1 MWLTRFAIKNPTIVT
16 LFFLGV
22 TVFGLI
28 AYLMMGQ
35 NVNPNIQFPDV
46 SIEADYPGASPDE
59 MERLVVK
66 PLEDQ
71 LQNIAHVQHVD
82 TTIEDGIAF
91 MDVTFNLGTDVNFA
105 ANDVQQAVDAARIYL
120 PSDLDPPYVSKN
132 DTSGNPVVIEAVTA
146 PSMNAIELSNLVN
159 TEIIPDLRNVT
170 GVGGA
175 SAGGLYDRQITI
187 EPDLAKLNGVSGT
200 LMDVSNSVGVG
211 NVSLPG
217 GRMDQPFQEAN
228 VGVRADIRSADQI
241 AALPLSI
248 PNFSNGFLSAGQLK
262 VGDVSQVVDGFA
274 DQRLISSVNGTPG
287 IVLQVVRDANS
298 DTKNTTAAVRK
309 EFKTLSQQYP
319 QLHFKE
325 LEADA
330 DFMHDAINGVLQN
343 LFEGIALTAIVLLLF
358 LHILR
363 SAAVVMIAIP
373 TSILA
378 TFFVMWTM
386 GMTIDLLSLMGLS
399 LTVGILVDDSI
410 VVLENIT
417 RHRLMGKGPEEAAID
432 GRTEI
437 GNAAIAITLVD
448 VVVFAPI
455 AFMSGIVGEFL
466 REFAL
471 VIVVATLFSL
481 LVSFTLTPLLA
492 AHWALLKRPRPIRST
507 ATSAWARFI
516 NAFGN
521 RFEGIRKSY
530 HDVALPW
537 ALKRPWLV
545 IIGCVVLVFA
555 SFVPIA
561 AQIVP
566 FEFQPTT
573 DWGFAIVT
581 LTYPPGTPIGVTS
594 AGLNRLEDA
603 VLKMDGVDSVNGT
616 AGHKAGTRGGNV
628 AEMFVTLNQKKR
640 HNEDQV
646 IAAVAKLGA
655 LVPGGVIQ
663 AEHGQN
669 GGEAPIQY
677 TLTGANSDT
686 VEAAAN
692 KLKNYIASLPNATNV
707 QTTTQIAGPRLE
719 IDIDRG
725 RAALLGVSPQDA
737 ATTARAAIGGII
749 ATKVRMPE
757 GLVNAIVQLPPQT
770 RNDENQL
777 KSVVVRAG
785 SGMLVPLSSVASFN
799 WMQEPVE
806 LTREDRQRIVTVSA
820 DTKNG
825 APISVVQSK
834 VDAVLK
840 QPNFLP
846 EGVQQKTAEGSDSQ
860 LLTESVQKIGI
871 ALLTSFV
878 LIYMLLV
885 VLYRSYL
892 SPFIIMFTVPLA
904 FIGISFLLTF
914 INLMHNILPNV
925 RYFQGQTLNIFSML
939 GIVMLTGLVAKNG
952 ILLVDYANTLR
963 KRGYSIA
970 EAMRESAAIRFRPII
985 MTTASM
991 IFGMLPLALGIT
1003 EGAEFR
1009 KSIGT
1014 VIIGGL
1020 LSSLLL
1026 TLFLIPVIYN
1036 GLVGWMDRF
1045 HERRQNRLL
1054 ALAEAEGDEEEEEA
1068 RSAVPDRVGAA
1079 SK

>member
-22 TVFGLI
+22 TVFGLVG
-28 AYLMMGQ
+28 YRMMGQ
-35 NVNPNIQFPDV
+35 NVNPNVQFPDV

-66 PLEDQ
+66 PIEDQ
-71 LQNIAHVQHVD
+71 LQNVNHVQHVN

-91 MDVTFNLGTDVNFA
+91 MDVSLNLGTDVNFA

-120 PSDLDPPYVSKN
+120 PSDMDPPFVSKN
-132 DTSGNPVVIEAVTA
+132 DTSGDPIVIEAVSA
-146 PSMNAIELSNLVN
+146 PSLTPIDLSNLVN
-159 TEIIPDLRNVT
+159 NELIPDLRNVP

-187 EPDLAKLNGVSGT
+187 EPDVAQLNGVGGT
-200 LMDVSNSVGVG
+200 LLDVSNSIGVG

-217 GRMDQPFQEAN
+217 GRLDQPFQETT

-241 AALPLSI
+241 AALPLTLPGQ
-248 PNFSNGFLSAGQLK
+248 PNGQIK
-262 VGDVSQVVDGFA
+262 VGDVAKVVDGFA
-274 DQRLISSVNGTPG
+274 DQRLISSLNGGPG
-287 IVLQVVRDANS
+287 IILQVVRDANS
-298 DTKNTTAAVRK
+298 DTKNTTTATRA
-309 EFKTLSQQYP
+309 EFKTLAEKYP

-325 LEADA
+325 LQADA
-330 DFMHDAINGVLQN
+330 DFMHDSINGVLQN
-343 LFEGIALTAIVLLLF
+343 LFEGILLTAIVLLLF

-378 TFFVMWTM
+378 TFFVMWVM

-492 AHWALLKRPRPIRST
+492 AHWALLKRPRPLRSAT
-507 ATSAWARFI
+507 ASGWARFI
-516 NAFGN
+516 NGFGN
-521 RFEGIRKSY
+521 WFEGVRKSY
-530 HDVALPW
+530 HDGALPW
-537 ALKRPWLV
+537 AMKRPWLV
-545 IIGCVVLVFA
+545 IVGCFTLVFL
-555 SFVPIA
+555 SFVPII

-573 DWGFAIVT
+573 DWGFAIVD
-581 LTYPPGTPIGVTS
+581 LTYPPGTPIGVTES
-594 AGLNRLEDA
+594 GLLRLEDA
-603 VLKMDGVDSVNGT
+603 VLKMDGVESVNGT
-616 AGHKAGTRGGNV
+616 AGHKSGTRGGQV
-628 AEMFVTLNQKKR
+628 AEMFVTLDQKKR

-646 IAAVAKLGA
+646 IAAVTKLGY
-655 LVPGGVIQ
+655 LVPGGRIE
-663 AEHGQN
+663 ASHGQN
-669 GGEAPIQY
+669 GGQAPIQY
-677 TLTGANSDT
+677 TLTGASSEA
-686 VEAAAN
+686 VEAGAN
-692 KLKNYIASLPNATNV
+692 KLKNFIATIPDSNNV

-719 IDIDRG
+719 IDINSE
-725 RAALLGVSPQDA
+725 RAALLGVSPEDA
-737 ATTARAAIGGII
+737 ATAARAAIGGVI

-757 GLVNAIVQLPPQT
+757 GLVNAIVQLPPET
-770 RNDENQL
+770 RNDESQL
-777 KSVVVRAG
+777 RAVTVRATN
-785 SGMLVPLSSVASFN
+785 GMLIPLSSVANFK
-799 WMQEPVE
+799 WMQEPTE
-806 LTREDRQRIVTVSA
+806 LTREDRQRIVTVST

-825 APISVVQSK
+825 APISK
-834 VDAVLK
+834 VKNKIDAALK

-846 EGVQQKTAEGSDSQ
+846 AGVSLKEAEGSDSQ
-860 LLTESVQKIGI
+860 LLTESMQKIGI

-885 VLYRSYL
+885 ILYRSYL
-892 SPFIIMFTVPLA
+892 APLIIMFTVPLA
-904 FIGISFLLTF
+904 FIGISFLLTGV
-914 INLMHNILPNV
+914 NLLHGVFPNV

-963 KRGYSIA
+963 KRGFSIA
-970 EAMRESAAIRFRPII
+970 EAMRESASVRFRPIV

-1026 TLFLIPVIYN
+1026 TLFLIPVIYQ
-1036 GLVGWMDRF
+1036 GLVGWMERF
-1045 HERRQNRLL
+1045 HERRQKRMLE
-1054 ALAEAEGDEEEEEA
+1054 LAEEDEEEEEE
-1068 RSAVPDRVGAA
+1068 VGPLPERVTAHL
-1079 SK
+1079 

>member
-16 LFFLGV
+16 LFFLAV
-22 TVFGLI
+22 TVFGFIGYVL
-28 AYLMMGQ
+28 MGQ
-35 NVNPNIQFPDV
+35 NVNPNVQFPDV

-71 LQNIAHVQHVD
+71 LQNVAHVQHVN

-91 MDVTFNLGTDVNFA
+91 MDVSFNLGTDVNFA
-105 ANDVQQAVDAARIYL
+105 ANDVQQAVDAARIYM
-120 PSDLDPPYVSKN
+120 PTDLDPPYVSKN
-132 DTSGNPVVIEAVTA
+132 DTSGQPVVIEAVTA
-146 PSMNAIELSNLVN
+146 PSLTPIALSNIVN
-159 TEIIPDLRNVT
+159 NQIIPDLRNVH

-187 EPDLAKLNGVSGT
+187 EPDLAKLNGVGGT
-200 LMDVSNSVGVG
+200 LLDVNSSVGAG

-217 GRMDQPFQEAN
+217 GRMDQPFQETT
-228 VGVRADIRSADQI
+228 VGVRADIQSADQI
-241 AALPLSI
+241 AALPLAI
-248 PNFSNGFLSAGQLK
+248 PSFTNGSGNGQIK
-262 VGDVSQVVDGFA
+262 VGDVSTVIDSFA
-274 DQRLISSVNGTPG
+274 DQRLVSSVNGTPG

-298 DTKNTTAAVRK
+298 DTKNTTAAVRA
-309 EFKTLSQQYP
+309 EFKQLITQYP

-330 DFMHDAINGVLQN
+330 DFMHDSINGVLQN
-343 LFEGIALTAIVLLLF
+343 LFEGILLTAIVLLLF

-378 TFFVMWTM
+378 TFFVMWM
-386 GMTIDLLSLMGLS
+386 LGLTIDLLSLMGLS

-492 AHWALLKRPRPIRST
+492 AHWALLKRPRPLRSST
-507 ATSAWARFI
+507 ASGWNAFINGFSAW
-516 NAFGN
+516 
-521 RFEGIRKSY
+521 FERVRKSY

-537 ALKRPWLV
+537 AVRHPLFV
-545 IIGCVVLVFA
+545 IIGCFSLVIL

-561 AQIVP
+561 MQIVP

-573 DWGFAIVT
+573 DWGFAIVN
-581 LTYPPGTPIGVTS
+581 LTYPPGTPIAVTE
-594 AGLNRLEDA
+594 GGINRLEDA
-603 VLKMDGVDSVNGT
+603 ILKMDGVAGVNGT

-628 AEMFVTLNQKKR
+628 GEMFVTLDQKKR

-646 IAAVAKLGA
+646 IAAVTKLGA
-655 LVPGGVIQ
+655 LVPGARIE

-669 GGEAPIQY
+669 GGQASIQY
-677 TLTGANSDT
+677 TLTGASSDA
-686 VEAAAN
+686 VEAGAN
-692 KLKNYIASLPNATNV
+692 KLKNYIASLPDAINV
-707 QTTTQIAGPRLE
+707 QTTTEVAGPRLE
-719 IDIDRG
+719 IDVDRQ
-725 RAALLGVSPQDA
+725 RAALLGVSPQDTA
-737 ATTARAAIGGII
+737 ITARAAIGGVI

-770 RNDENQL
+770 RNDESQL
-777 KSVVVRAG
+777 QSVTVRAG
-785 SGMLVPLSSVASFN
+785 NGMLVPLSSVASFN
-799 WMQEPVE
+799 WMQEPTE

-825 APISVVQSK
+825 APISKVQTK
-834 VDAVLK
+834 VDAALA

-846 EGVQQKTAEGSDSQ
+846 DGVTQKKAEGSDSQ
-860 LLTESVQKIGI
+860 LLAESLQKIGI

-885 VLYRSYL
+885 ILYRSYL
-892 SPFIIMFTVPLA
+892 APLIIMFTVPLA
-904 FIGISFLLTF
+904 FIGISFLLTG
-914 INLMHNILPNV
+914 INLLHDIFPNV

-963 KRGYSIA
+963 KRGFSIT
-970 EAMRESAAIRFRPII
+970 EAMRESAAIRFRPIV

-991 IFGMLPLALGIT
+991 VFGMLPLALGIT

-1036 GLVGWMDRF
+1036 GLVGWMERF
-1045 HERRQNRLL
+1045 HERRQKRLVE
-1054 ALAEAEGDEEEEEA
+1054 LAEDEEEEEEVE
-1068 RSAVPDRVGAA
+1068 RVPLPERVTAHL
-1079 SK
+1079 

>member
-16 LFFLGV
+16 LFFLAV
-22 TVFGLI
+22 TVFGFIGYVL
-28 AYLMMGQ
+28 MGQ
-35 NVNPNIQFPDV
+35 NVNPNVQFPDV

-71 LQNIAHVQHVD
+71 LQNVAHVQHVN

-91 MDVTFNLGTDVNFA
+91 MDVSFNLGTDVNFA
-105 ANDVQQAVDAARIYL
+105 ANDVQQAVDAARIYM
-120 PSDLDPPYVSKN
+120 PTDLDPPYVSKN
-132 DTSGNPVVIEAVTA
+132 DTSGEPVVIEAVTA
-146 PSMNAIELSNLVN
+146 PSLSPITLSNIVN
-159 TEIIPDLRNVT
+159 NQIIPDLRDVH

-187 EPDLAKLNGVSGT
+187 EPDLAKLNGVGGT
-200 LMDVSNSVGVG
+200 LLDVNSSVGAG

-217 GRMDQPFQEAN
+217 GRMDQPFQETT
-228 VGVRADIRSADQI
+228 VGVRADIQSADQI
-241 AALPLSI
+241 AALPLAI
-248 PNFSNGFLSAGQLK
+248 TNFTNGSGNGQIK
-262 VGDVSQVVDGFA
+262 VGDVSTVIDGFA
-274 DQRLISSVNGTPG
+274 DQRLVSSVNGTPG

-298 DTKNTTAAVRK
+298 DTKNTTSAVRA
-309 EFKTLSQQYP
+309 EFKQLITQYP

-330 DFMHDAINGVLQN
+330 DFMHDSINGVLQN
-343 LFEGIALTAIVLLLF
+343 LFEGILLTAIVLLLF

-378 TFFVMWTM
+378 TFFVMWM
-386 GMTIDLLSLMGLS
+386 LGLTIDLLSLMGLS

-492 AHWALLKRPRPIRST
+492 AHWALLKRPRPLRSST
-507 ATSAWARFI
+507 AGW
-516 NAFGN
+516 NAFVNGFGAW
-521 RFEGIRKSY
+521 FERVRKTY

-537 ALKRPWLV
+537 AVRHPLFV
-545 IIGCVVLVFA
+545 IIGCFSLVIL

-561 AQIVP
+561 MQIVP

-573 DWGFAIVT
+573 DWGFAIVNI
-581 LTYPPGTPIGVTS
+581 TYPPGTPIAVTE
-594 AGLNRLEDA
+594 GGIKRLEGA
-603 VLKMDGVDSVNGT
+603 ILKMDGVAGVNGT

-628 AEMFVTLNQKKR
+628 GEMFVTLDQKKR

-646 IAAVAKLGA
+646 IAAVTKLGA
-655 LVPGGVIQ
+655 LVPGARIE

-669 GGEAPIQY
+669 GGQASIQY
-677 TLTGANSDT
+677 TLTGASSDA
-686 VEAAAN
+686 VEAGAN
-692 KLKNYIASLPNATNV
+692 KLKNYIASLPDAINV
-707 QTTTQIAGPRLE
+707 QTTTEVAGPRLE
-719 IDIDRG
+719 IDVERQ

-737 ATTARAAIGGII
+737 AVTARAAIGGVI

-770 RNDENQL
+770 RNDESQL
-777 KSVVVRAG
+777 QSVTVRAG
-785 SGMLVPLSSVASFN
+785 NGMLVPLSSVASFN
-799 WMQEPVE
+799 WMQEPTE

-820 DTKNG
+820 DTRNG
-825 APISVVQSK
+825 APISKVQTK
-834 VDAVLK
+834 VDAVLA

-846 EGVQQKTAEGSDSQ
+846 DGVTQKKAEGSDSQ
-860 LLTESVQKIGI
+860 LLAESLQKIGI

-885 VLYRSYL
+885 ILYRSYL
-892 SPFIIMFTVPLA
+892 APLIIMFTVPLA
-904 FIGISFLLTF
+904 FIGISFLLTG
-914 INLMHNILPNV
+914 INLLHDVFPNV

-963 KRGYSIA
+963 KRGFSIT
-970 EAMRESAAIRFRPII
+970 EAMRESAAIRFRPIV

-991 IFGMLPLALGIT
+991 VFGMLPLALGIT

-1036 GLVGWMDRF
+1036 GLVGWMERF
-1045 HERRQNRLL
+1045 HERRQKRLVE
-1054 ALAEAEGDEEEEEA
+1054 LAEDEEEEEEA
-1068 RSAVPDRVGAA
+1068 EPGPLPERVTAHL
-1079 SK
+1079 

>member
-22 TVFGLI
+22 TIFGLVG
-28 AYLMMGQ
+28 YRMMGQ
-35 NVNPNIQFPDV
+35 NVNPNVQFPDI

-66 PLEDQ
+66 PIEDQ
-71 LQNIAHVQHVD
+71 LQNVNHVQHVS

-91 MDVTFNLGTDVNFA
+91 MDVTLNLGTDVNFA

-120 PSDLDPPYVSKN
+120 PSDLDPPFVSKN
-132 DTSGNPVVIEAVTA
+132 DTSGDPIVIEAVSA
-146 PSMNAIELSNLVN
+146 PSLTPIELSNIVN
-159 TEIIPDLRNVT
+159 NELIPDLRNVP

-187 EPDLAKLNGVSGT
+187 EPDVAQLNGVGGT
-200 LMDVSNSVGVG
+200 LLDVSNSVGVG

-217 GRMDQPFQEAN
+217 GRMDQPFQETT

-241 AALPLSI
+241 AALPLTL
-248 PNFSNGFLSAGQLK
+248 PGQTNGQIK
-262 VGDVSQVVDGFA
+262 VGDVAKVIDGFA
-274 DQRLISSVNGTPG
+274 DQRLISSLNGGSG
-287 IVLQVVRDANS
+287 IILQVVRDANS
-298 DTKNTTAAVRK
+298 DTKNTTAATRA
-309 EFKTLSQQYP
+309 EFKTLAEKYP
-319 QLHFKE
+319 QIHFKE
-325 LEADA
+325 LQASA
-330 DFMHDAINGVLQN
+330 DFMHDSINGVLQN
-343 LFEGIALTAIVLLLF
+343 LFEGILLTAIVLLLF

-378 TFFVMWTM
+378 TFFVMWVM

-492 AHWALLKRPRPIRST
+492 AHWALLKRPRPLRSAT
-507 ATSAWARFI
+507 ASGWAKFI

-521 RFEGIRKSY
+521 WFEGVRKAY
-530 HDVALPW
+530 HDGALPW
-537 ALKRPWLV
+537 AMKRPWIV
-545 IIGCVVLVFA
+545 IVGCFALVFL
-555 SFVPIA
+555 SFVPIV

-573 DWGFAIVT
+573 DWGFAIVD
-581 LTYPPGTPIGVTS
+581 LTYPPGTPIGVTES
-594 AGLNRLEDA
+594 GLLRLEDA
-603 VLKMDGVDSVNGT
+603 VLKMDGVQSVNGT
-616 AGHKAGTRGGNV
+616 AGHKSGTRGGQV
-628 AEMFVTLNQKKR
+628 AEMFVTLDQKKR

-646 IAAVAKLGA
+646 IAAVTKLGY
-655 LVPGGVIQ
+655 LVPGGLIE
-663 AEHGQN
+663 ASHGQN
-669 GGEAPIQY
+669 GGYAPIQY
-677 TLTGANSDT
+677 TLTGASSEA
-686 VEAAAN
+686 VEAGAN
-692 KLKNYIASLPNATNV
+692 KLKNFIATIPDSNNV

-719 IDIDRG
+719 IDINSE

-737 ATTARAAIGGII
+737 ATAARAAIGGVI

-757 GLVNAIVQLPPQT
+757 GLVNAIVQLPPET
-770 RNDENQL
+770 RNDESQL
-777 KSVVVRAG
+777 RAVTVRAAN
-785 SGMLVPLSSVASFN
+785 GMLIPLSSVANFK
-799 WMQEPVE
+799 WMQEPTE
-806 LTREDRQRIVTVSA
+806 LTREDRQRIVTVST

-825 APISVVQSK
+825 APISK
-834 VDAVLK
+834 VKNKIDEALK
-840 QPNFLP
+840 QPHFLP
-846 EGVQQKTAEGSDSQ
+846 DGVSLKEAEGSDSQ
-860 LLTESVQKIGI
+860 LLTESMQKIGI

-885 VLYRSYL
+885 ILYRSYL
-892 SPFIIMFTVPLA
+892 APLIIMFTVPLA
-904 FIGISFLLTF
+904 FIGISFLLTG
-914 INLMHNILPNV
+914 INLLHDVLPNV

-963 KRGYSIA
+963 KRGFSIA
-970 EAMRESAAIRFRPII
+970 EAMRESASVRFRPII

-1036 GLVGWMDRF
+1036 GLVGWMERF
-1045 HERRQNRLL
+1045 HERRQKRMLE
-1054 ALAEAEGDEEEEEA
+1054 LAEEDEEEEEE
-1068 RSAVPDRVGAA
+1068 VGPLPERVTAHL
-1079 SK
+1079 

>member
-22 TVFGLI
+22 TIFGLVG
-28 AYLMMGQ
+28 YRMMGQ
-35 NVNPNIQFPDV
+35 NVNPNVQFPDI

-66 PLEDQ
+66 PIEDQ
-71 LQNIAHVQHVD
+71 LQNVNHVQHVS

-91 MDVTFNLGTDVNFA
+91 MDVTLNLGTDVNFA

-120 PSDLDPPYVSKN
+120 PSDLDPPFVSKN
-132 DTSGNPVVIEAVTA
+132 DTSGDPIVIEAVSA
-146 PSMNAIELSNLVN
+146 PSLTPIELSNIVN
-159 TEIIPDLRNVT
+159 NELIPDLRNVP

-187 EPDLAKLNGVSGT
+187 EPDVAQLNGVGGT
-200 LMDVSNSVGVG
+200 LLDVSNSVGVG

-217 GRMDQPFQEAN
+217 GRMDQPFQETT

-241 AALPLSI
+241 AALPLTL
-248 PNFSNGFLSAGQLK
+248 PGQTNGQIK
-262 VGDVSQVVDGFA
+262 VGDVAKVIDGFA
-274 DQRLISSVNGTPG
+274 DQRLISSLNGGSG
-287 IVLQVVRDANS
+287 IILQVVRDANS
-298 DTKNTTAAVRK
+298 DTKNTTAATRA
-309 EFKTLSQQYP
+309 EFKTLAEKYP
-319 QLHFKE
+319 QIHFKE
-325 LEADA
+325 LQASA
-330 DFMHDAINGVLQN
+330 DFMHDSINGVLQN
-343 LFEGIALTAIVLLLF
+343 LFEGILLTAIVLLLF

-378 TFFVMWTM
+378 TFFVMWVM

-492 AHWALLKRPRPIRST
+492 AHWALLKRPRPLRSAT
-507 ATSAWARFI
+507 ASGWAKFI

-521 RFEGIRKSY
+521 WFEGVRKAY
-530 HDVALPW
+530 HDGALPW
-537 ALKRPWLV
+537 AMKRPWIV
-545 IIGCVVLVFA
+545 IVGCFALVFL
-555 SFVPIA
+555 SFVPIV

-573 DWGFAIVT
+573 DWGFAIVD
-581 LTYPPGTPIGVTS
+581 LTYPPGTPIGVTES
-594 AGLNRLEDA
+594 GLLRLEDA
-603 VLKMDGVDSVNGT
+603 VLKMDGVQSVNGT
-616 AGHKAGTRGGNV
+616 AGHKSGTRGGQV
-628 AEMFVTLNQKKR
+628 AEMFVTLDQKKR

-646 IAAVAKLGA
+646 IAAVTKLGY
-655 LVPGGVIQ
+655 LVPGGLIE
-663 AEHGQN
+663 ASHGQN
-669 GGEAPIQY
+669 GGYAPIQY
-677 TLTGANSDT
+677 TLTGASSEA
-686 VEAAAN
+686 VEAGAN
-692 KLKNYIASLPNATNV
+692 KLKNFIATIPDSNNV

-719 IDIDRG
+719 IDINSE

-737 ATTARAAIGGII
+737 ATAARAAIGGVI

-757 GLVNAIVQLPPQT
+757 GLVNAIVQLPPKT
-770 RNDENQL
+770 RNDESQL
-777 KSVVVRAG
+777 RAVTVRAAN
-785 SGMLVPLSSVASFN
+785 GMLIPLSSVANFK
-799 WMQEPVE
+799 WMQEPTE
-806 LTREDRQRIVTVSA
+806 LTREDRQRIVTVST

-825 APISVVQSK
+825 APISK
-834 VDAVLK
+834 VKNKIDEALK
-840 QPNFLP
+840 QPHFLP
-846 EGVQQKTAEGSDSQ
+846 DGVSLKEAEGSDSQ
-860 LLTESVQKIGI
+860 LLTESMQKIGI

-885 VLYRSYL
+885 ILYRSYL
-892 SPFIIMFTVPLA
+892 APLIIMFTVPLA
-904 FIGISFLLTF
+904 FIGISFLLTG
-914 INLMHNILPNV
+914 INLLHDVLPNV

-963 KRGYSIA
+963 KRGFSIA
-970 EAMRESAAIRFRPII
+970 EAMRESASVRFRPII

-1036 GLVGWMDRF
+1036 GLVGWMERF
-1045 HERRQNRLL
+1045 HERRQKRMLE
-1054 ALAEAEGDEEEEEA
+1054 LAEEDEEEEEE
-1068 RSAVPDRVGAA
+1068 VGPLPERVTAHL
-1079 SK
+1079 

>member
-28 AYLMMGQ
+28 GYLLMGQ
-35 NVNPNIQFPDV
+35 NINPNVQFPDV

-66 PLEDQ
+66 PIEDQ
-71 LQNIAHVQHVD
+71 LQNVAHVQHVN
-82 TTIEDGIAF
+82 TTIEDGVAF
-91 MDVTFNLGTDVNFA
+91 MDVSFNLGTDVNFA

-132 DTSGNPVVIEAVTA
+132 DTSGDPVVIEAVTA
-146 PSMNAIELSNLVN
+146 PSLTPIELSNIIN
-159 TEIIPDLRNVT
+159 NEIIPDLRNVR

-187 EPDLAKLNGVSGT
+187 EPDLAKLNGVGGT
-200 LMDVSNSVGVG
+200 LLDVNNSVAVG

-217 GRMDQPFQEAN
+217 GRLDQPWREST
-228 VGVRADIRSADQI
+228 VGVRADISSADQI
-241 AALPLSI
+241 AALPLAI
-248 PNFSNGFLSAGQLK
+248 PSLANGYVTNGLMK
-262 VGDVSQVVDGFA
+262 VGDVAQVVDGFA
-274 DQRLISSVNGTPG
+274 DQRLVSSVNGTPG
-287 IVLQVVRDANS
+287 VVLQVVRDANS
-298 DTKNTTAAVRK
+298 DTKNTTAAVRA
-309 EFKTLSQQYP
+309 EFKQLAVQYP
-319 QLHFKE
+319 TLHFKE

-330 DFMHDAINGVLQN
+330 DFMHDSINGVLQN
-343 LFEGIALTAIVLLLF
+343 LFEGILLTAIVLLLF

-378 TFFVMWTM
+378 TFFVMWLT

-417 RHRLMGKGPEEAAID
+417 RHRLMGKGPEEAAVD

-492 AHWALLKRPRPIRST
+492 AHWALVKRPRPLRSS
-507 ATSAWARFI
+507 TSRFASII

-521 RFEGIRKSY
+521 WFEGVRKKY

-537 ALKRPWLV
+537 ALRHPLFV
-545 IIGCVVLVFA
+545 VIGCFVLVFV
-555 SFVPIA
+555 SFIPVI

-573 DWGFAIVT
+573 DWGFAIVNI
-581 LTYPPGTPIGVTS
+581 TYPPGTPIAVTE
-594 AGLNRLEDA
+594 AGIDRLEDA
-603 VLKMDGVDSVNGT
+603 ILKMDGVEGINGT
-616 AGHKAGTRGGNV
+616 AGHEAGTRGGNV
-628 AEMFVTLNQKKR
+628 GEMFVTLDQKKR
-640 HNEDQV
+640 HNEDKV

-655 LVPGGVIQ
+655 LVPGARIE

-669 GGEAPIQY
+669 GGQASIQY
-677 TLTGANSDT
+677 TLTGADSQA
-686 VEAAAN
+686 VEAGAD
-692 KLKNYIASLPNATNV
+692 KLKNYIASLPDAINV
-707 QTTTQIAGPRLE
+707 QTTTEIAGPRLE
-719 IDIDRG
+719 IDIDRE

-737 ATTARAAIGGII
+737 ATTARAAIGGVI

-757 GLVNAIVQLPPQT
+757 GLVNAIVQLPPDT
-770 RNDENQL
+770 RNDEDQL
-777 KSVVVRAG
+777 KAVMVRAG
-785 SGMLVPLSSVASFN
+785 NGMLVPLSSVASFQ
-799 WMQEPVE
+799 WMQEPTE

-825 APISVVQSK
+825 APISKVQTK
-834 VDAVLK
+834 VDAVLA
-840 QPNFLP
+840 QPDFLP
-846 EGVQQKTAEGSDSQ
+846 AGVSQKQTEGSDSQ
-860 LLTESVQKIGI
+860 LLTETVQKIGI

-885 VLYRSYL
+885 ILYRSYL
-892 SPFIIMFTVPLA
+892 APLIIMFTVPLA
-904 FIGISFLLTF
+904 FIGISFLLTG
-914 INLMHNILPNV
+914 INILHDIFPNV

-963 KRGYSIA
+963 KRGFSIV
-970 EAMRESAAIRFRPII
+970 EAMRESAAVRFRPII

-1036 GLVGWMDRF
+1036 GLVGWMERF
-1045 HERRQNRLL
+1045 HERRQRKLL
-1054 ALAEAEGDEEEEEA
+1054 ELAEDEEEEEEA
-1068 RSAVPDRVGAA
+1068 QPLPERVTAHL
-1079 SK
+1079 